1 MMALNVLHQ
10 RHDGKDGER
19 TDDGD
24 VMAEVVVTYGQGD
37 EEHCRQPW
45 QGRHEPLL
53 APPQQEQRQ
62 CIDDIDD
69 ALGRNIQTIRMSKNM
84 TQNEVV
90 AQMQLLGSN
99 MSRSTLA
106 NIETGRRN
114 NKVSDLKLLKKVLS
128 TSYDDFFA
136 N

>member
-1 MMALNVLHQ
+1 MFV
-10 RHDGKDGER
+10 ER
-19 TDDGD
+19 
-24 VMAEVVVTYGQGD
+24 
-37 EEHCRQPW
+37 RQIMQW
-45 QGRHEPLL
+45 LL
-53 APPQQEQRQ
+53 T
-62 CIDDIDD
+62 DD